1 MKNMQKVLGLW
12 LKKIGSHR
20 GAPRLWFDSQRVA
33 AAGFIPG
40 ARFDVL
46 ATERGLRLSVRPDG
60 RHLVSRKE
68 RNGRTVPVIDLNS
81 RCALEPFAGHEVVRI
96 VIRLDGIFVLAAAS
110 ELAKA
115 ERIGRLRDK
124 LRHRLPLGAASIA
137 HGGGVLSHAAH
148 TGFADQGLQLR
159 LLALCEI
166 DEGYVEQSLT
176 HNEVN
181 SDQTLNLCAPVQ
193 EVVQDDWIMQ
203 KLPRVEV
210 LEMGLPCSGA
220 SRAGKSK
227 RGLAMMENHPEVGHL
242 VHAALVLIQRLQP
255 AVIVL
260 ENVEDYAASASAQIL
275 RLQLRDMG
283 YEVHEH
289 VLRAQDYGC
298 LENRVRW
305 ALVATTVGMP
315 PLVALPAPADMT
327 KAVLGALLE
336 PVGPQSPAWSE
347 LAYLK
352 TKAERD
358 REAGKGFAMQVV
370 DQMATSVPTIRKAY
384 NKGGSTDPYVRHPT
398 RPELLRKFLPVEHA
412 RIKGVPTHL
421 VEGLAATSAH
431 EVLGQGIAYA
441 PFRALFGEVAK
452 RMLALKEESAAPLVI
467 PASAAQRLNI
477 STG

>member
-1 MKNMQKVLGLW
+1 MKSMQKVLGLW
-12 LKKIGSHR
+12 LKKMGSHR

-33 AAGFIPG
+33 AAGFVPG

-46 ATERGLRLSVRPDG
+46 ATERGLRLSVGPNG

-81 RCALEPFAGHEVVRI
+81 RSALEPLAGHEVVRI
-96 VIRLDGIFVLAAAS
+96 VIRLDGIYVLAVAS

-115 ERIGRLRDK
+115 ERVGRLRAK
-124 LRHRLPLGAASIA
+124 LQHGLPLAAASVA

-148 TGFADQGLQLR
+148 TGFADQGLQLQ

-166 DEGYVEQSLT
+166 DEGYVEQSLSA
-176 HNEVN
+176 NEVN
-181 SDQTLNLCAPVQ
+181 TERTLNLCAPVQ

-260 ENVEDYAASASAQIL
+260 ENVEDYAVSASAQIL

-305 ALVATTVGMP
+305 ALVATTAGLP
-315 PLVALPAPADMT
+315 PLAALPAPANT
-327 KAVLGALLE
+327 AKATLGPLLE
-336 PVGPQSPAWSE
+336 PVDPQSPAWSD

-352 TKAERD
+352 AKAERD

-370 DQMATSVPTIRKAY
+370 DEKATSVPTIRKAY
-384 NKGGSTDPYVRHPT
+384 NKGGSTDPFVRHPT

-412 RIKGVPTHL
+412 RIKGVPPHL
-421 VEGLAATSAH
+421 VDGLPATSAH

-441 PFRALFGEVAK
+441 PFRALFGE
-452 RMLALKEESAAPLVI
+452 LARCMRAWLEREEGPVEQPSAAARRMSGSI
-467 PASAAQRLNI
+467 
-477 STG
+477 G